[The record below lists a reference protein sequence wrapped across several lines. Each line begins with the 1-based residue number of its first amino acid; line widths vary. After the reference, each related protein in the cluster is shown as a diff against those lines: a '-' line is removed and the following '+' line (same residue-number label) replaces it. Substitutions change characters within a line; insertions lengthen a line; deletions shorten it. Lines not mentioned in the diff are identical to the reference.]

1 LRLLLGRRLHNETG
15 GVVTDEAWIV
25 HGNVAEVLDGD
36 TVKVDLDLGWL
47 IQLRAEPIR
56 LLGINAPEKNTDL
69 GKAAKVALER
79 LLPVGARVEVQSRRW
94 GGEREKYGRALARVF
109 VAGTDVG
116 QAMVTGGHAKPW
128 DGKGERPK

>member
-1 LRLLLGRRLHNETG
+1 LRLLLVRRLHNETG

-79 LLPVGARVEVQSRRW
+79 LLPVGARVEVQSRGGAANARST
-94 GGEREKYGRALARVF
+94 GERSRACSWPAPMWGRR
-109 VAGTDVG
+109 
-116 QAMVTGGHAKPW
+116 W
-128 DGKGERPK
+128 